1 MRILALKPAG
11 LVIPFVHASMVRA
24 FRSLGVEVMD
34 LPFPQDEK
42 DIHALKYR
50 AGRNPVAIFTVD
62 LPIGTNSK
70 KNIRDTQL
78 FLGIPWI
85 IWFVDD
91 PEGYGFPESCDP
103 FLTIAFC
110 WDREIAR
117 AIHMDGLWRGISPV
131 HLPLATDPE
140 IFHPEGEGFPITFPG
155 GVFVGST
162 AHPNPF
168 LDGAIEDSPGFGED
182 IASLW
187 EFWKRDLGKIS
198 QELVWG
204 FLREKTGIEPG
215 TLRRNPLARLWV
227 HGAVYRLGQRK
238 RKEIVSRVI
247 GEGGGVFGDRGWE
260 QPLGRLYRGEVAY
273 GEDLRRVYNGSSFV
287 LDIRQPQSKSGLT
300 QRIFD
305 ASACGI
311 PALADFSPELEFLF
325 DPDGEIYTF
334 RTLEEAQE
342 MKNRI
347 LLDPRSGIKKGTRA
361 REIVLAL
368 HTYRNR
374 ATQILEALH
383 RFLACSLA

>member
-1 MRILALKPAG
+1 MRILALRPEG
-11 LVIPFVHASMVRA
+11 LVIPFIHASMVRA

-50 AGRNPVAIFTVD
+50 AGRDPTVVFTVD
-62 LPIGTNSK
+62 LPIRINSK
-70 KNIRDTQL
+70 NNIKDIQS
-78 FLGIPWI
+78 FLGFHWI

-103 FLTIAFC
+103 SLTIAFC

-117 AIHMDGLWRGISPV
+117 AIHMDGLWKGISPV
-131 HLPLATDPE
+131 YLPLAADPE
-140 IFHPEGEGFPITFPG
+140 VFYPEGEGSPISFPG
-155 GVFVGST
+155 GCFVGST

-187 EFWKRDLGKIS
+187 ELWKRDLGKIS

-204 FLREKTGIEPG
+204 FLREKTGIELG

-227 HGAVYRLGQRK
+227 HGTVYRLGQRK

-260 QPLGRLYRGEVAY
+260 KPLGRLYRGEVSY

-287 LDIRQPQSKSGLT
+287 LDIRQPQSRTGLT

-305 ASACGI
+305 SAACGT
-311 PALADFSPELEFLF
+311 PVLADFSPELDSLF
-325 DPDGEIYTF
+325 DREGEIFTF
-334 RTLEEAQE
+334 RTLEEAKE
-342 MKNRI
+342 LKNLI
-347 LLDPRSGIKKGTRA
+347 LLDPPTTIKKGGRA
-361 REIVLAL
+361 RKRVLAL

-374 ATQILEALH
+374 AREILGALH